1 MSSLTRKIYYSLP
14 PGWRLLAR
22 WIVYMPQDLM
32 ASLFS
37 GKHPMAPPRR
47 LIFTGAGHFIR
58 MGKLFLQDF
67 ISKKLVKPDSS
78 VLDIGSGIGR
88 IAIPLTSFLEK
99 GLYEGF
105 DIMKPGIRWCQ
116 KKISTRF
123 PHFKFT
129 QVSLANDLYRNSGD
143 AAAQFV
149 FPAANDQFDLAIAT
163 SVFTH
168 MLPEE
173 VTQYVEEIY
182 RVLKKGGNAYL
193 TFFILNENSL
203 RQMNQGANEF
213 NFQYDHGSY
222 RLLDE
227 KVKSANVA
235 YDEKYL
241 FGQVIS
247 PAKFKTTSI
256 EYGTWSTL
264 SKGNPIGFQDRV
276 VITKL

>member
-1 MSSLTRKIYYSLP
+1 M
-14 PGWRLLAR
+14 AR
-22 WIVYMPQDLM
+22 WIVFMPQDLM

-37 GKHPMAPPRR
+37 GKQPLAPPRR
-47 LIFTGAGHFIR
+47 LIFTGAGDFIR
-58 MGKLFLQDF
+58 IGELFLQDF
-67 ISKKLVKPDSS
+67 ISKKLINPDSS

-88 IAIPLTSFLEK
+88 IAIPLTSFLKK
-99 GLYEGF
+99 GKYEGF

-116 KKISTRF
+116 KNISTRF

-149 FPAANDQFDLAIAT
+149 FPSADDQFDLAIAT

-173 VTQYVEEIY
+173 VIRYVEEIH

-203 RQMNQGANEF
+203 RQMKQGVNEF
-213 NFQYDHGSY
+213 NFQFDHGSY

-241 FGQVIS
+241 FDTVIP
-247 PAKFKTTSI
+247 PAKFKIASI
-256 EYGTWSTL
+256 EYGTWSTM
-264 SKGNPIGFQDRV
+264 SKGSPIRFQDLV

>member
-1 MSSLTRKIYYSLP
+1 M
-14 PGWRLLAR
+14 AR
-22 WIVYMPQDLM
+22 WIVFMPQDFM

-37 GKHPMAPPRR
+37 AKPPLSPPRR
-47 LIFTGAGHFIR
+47 LIFTGAGDFIR
-58 MGKLFLQDF
+58 MGEMFLQDF
-67 ISKKLVKPDSS
+67 IAKNLVKPDSS
-78 VLDIGSGIGR
+78 ILDIGSGIGR
-88 IAIPLTSFLEK
+88 IAIPLTSFLK
-99 GLYEGF
+99 NGFYEGF
-105 DIMKPGIRWCQ
+105 DIMKPGIQWCQ
-116 KKISTRF
+116 KNISTRF

-129 QVSLANDLYRNSGD
+129 QVSLANDLYRNSGE

-149 FPAANDQFDLAIAT
+149 FPSADDQFDLAIAT

-173 VTQYVEEIY
+173 VIRYVEEIH
-182 RVLKKGGNAYL
+182 RVLKKGGSAYL
-193 TFFILNENSL
+193 TFFILNENSI
-203 RQMNQGANEF
+203 RQMKQSDHEF
-213 NFQYDHGSY
+213 NFQYDHVSY

-241 FGQVIS
+241 FEKVIPS
-247 PAKFKTTSI
+247 SKFKIASI

-264 SKGNPIGFQDRV
+264 SKSSPIRFQDLV